1 MIDAVSARKVP
12 NCFTC
17 VGIGNLSNF
26 AAVKSLEVVWWIT
39 ILFFRK
45 QVLSPLFLILSRYLW
60 NFFKSIL
67 WLGLINVT

>member
-26 AAVKSLEVVWWIT
+26 AAVKSLEVV
-39 ILFFRK
+39 
-45 QVLSPLFLILSRYLW
+45 
-60 NFFKSIL
+60 
-67 WLGLINVT
+67 